1 MHLAILAAS
10 ACALALGGCATI
22 TRGTTDQVQLQ
33 SEPSEAR
40 ATTSIGQSCLTPCTL
55 TMSRKDEFTVSF
67 SKDGYEPQQ
76 VDVKTQVAGSGAAG
90 FAGNILFG
98 GVIGMGADVATGAA
112 LEHVPNPVRV
122 DLVRIKPIIVAPS
135 RPEKSRPRVKRPSVS

>member
-1 MHLAILAAS
+1 MKKILCAS
-10 ACALALGGCATI
+10 ALSLALAGCATI

-33 SEPSEAR
+33 SSPSEAR
-40 ATTSIGQSCLTPCTL
+40 ATTSMGQSCLTPCTL
-55 TMSRKDEFTVSF
+55 TMGRKDEFSVTF
-67 SKDGYEPQQ
+67 QKEGFEPQQ

-98 GVIGMGADVATGAA
+98 GVIGMGADAATGAT

-122 DLVRIKPIIVAPS
+122 DLLPIKPAPVPGPKRGKP
-135 RPEKSRPRVKRPSVS
+135 RPTS